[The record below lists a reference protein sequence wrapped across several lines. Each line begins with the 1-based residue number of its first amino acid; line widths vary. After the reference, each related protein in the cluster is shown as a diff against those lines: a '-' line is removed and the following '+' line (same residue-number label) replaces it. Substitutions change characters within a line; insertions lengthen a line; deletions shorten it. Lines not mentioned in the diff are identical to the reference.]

1 MSQKQQMNKFSKG
14 LMLAAIGAGVSI
26 LLGKAF
32 PLLGSSLFAILCGIV
47 LNASQRLPQ
56 SSRPGL
62 SYSGKNLLQY
72 SIILMGFTLSFQ
84 KVTQLGLSSLLISL
98 PTISVA
104 FLAAFAMGYL
114 LKAPKILTALV
125 GMGTA
130 ICGGFAIAAASPI
143 LEADEGG
150 YGLVTF
156 DNFFLQ
162 YPSSL
167 YLPLLWAP
175 IIND

>member
-32 PLLGSSLFAILCGIV
+32 PLLGSSLFAILSGIV

-56 SSRPGL
+56 SSRLGL

-104 FLAAFAMGYL
+104 FLAAF
-114 LKAPKILTALV
+114 
-125 GMGTA
+125 
-130 ICGGFAIAAASPI
+130 
-143 LEADEGG
+143 
-150 YGLVTF
+150 
-156 DNFFLQ
+156 
-162 YPSSL
+162 
-167 YLPLLWAP
+167 
-175 IIND
+175 